1 MTELNELMSE
11 DNVVKFC
18 DPMDVM
24 GEDSHKCKCWFSKMC
39 ALMVMR
45 IYILTQ
51 LSTKSLIA
59 QDIATYEGLYKITHL
74 LDQFCDGLKKAG
86 ILEII
91 RAFPSPYLCTRS

>member
-1 MTELNELMSE
+1 
-11 DNVVKFC
+11 
-18 DPMDVM
+18 
-24 GEDSHKCKCWFSKMC
+24 MC
-39 ALMVMR
+39 ALMIMR

-74 LDQFCDGLKKAG
+74 LDQFCNGLKKAG

-91 RAFPSPYLCTRS
+91 RVFPDGIFVLICVQEADCCGCPSCYMYASRAA